1 MPKKLFVFFT
11 GFLLSFTIDA
21 SDINQNLLMV
31 EIEGISLSTPIDEIP
46 EILEIHGYNQTA
58 STTFTKRTQASDQR
72 KSIHRIEI
80 SDTDKLRQI
89 SYIREKSGGRIKSP
103 PKVEEPILE
112 NEALI
117 AQEINRIVCT
127 EVSAQVKN
135 ERYCQPT
142 SKSSIR
148 INNGNTLQIGS
159 DFEVTLNVSAASTAM
174 RLKYIKK

>member
-1 MPKKLFVFFT
+1 MPIKLFVFFIA
-11 GFLLSFTIDA
+11 FLLSFTINAADT
-21 SDINQNLLMV
+21 NQNLLIV
-31 EIEGISLSTPIDEIP
+31 EIEGISLSTPIDAIP
-46 EILEIHGYNQTA
+46 GILENHGYNQTA
-58 STTFTKRTQASDQR
+58 STTFTKRTQAADQR

-117 AQEINRIVCT
+117 AQEIYRIVCT
-127 EVSAQVKN
+127 KVSTQIKN
-135 ERYCQPT
+135 ERSCQPK
-142 SKSSIR
+142 SKSRIS

-159 DFEVTLNVSAASTAM
+159 DFEVALNASAASTAM
-174 RLKYIKK
+174 RLKYSKK